1 MLPWKPWKP
10 ERVAWLLIAFMAA
23 NLLGVLV
30 VQGYSSAL
38 SKDEAKQS
46 SALPKEESKE
56 SPAVSKEE
64 VKPPV
69 NVFVML
75 AGTLMYQG
83 VTLVLIGVFLRIH
96 AISWAD
102 AFGFKTPRLART
114 LGLALLATA
123 IVLPIA
129 MALGWVSKIVLEG
142 MGWHVELQESVKS
155 AQTIERF
162 GDQVYFAIVTIIL
175 APFMEEVLFR
185 GVLYPA
191 VKQAGFPKI
200 ALWSTSMLFAFF
212 HANAMAF
219 VPLLFMAVILVFLYE
234 TTGNLLAPIVTH
246 ALFNATNYALLL
258 NQQSGN

>member
-38 SKDEAKQS
+38 SK
-46 SALPKEESKE
+46 
-56 SPAVSKEE
+56 EE
-64 VKPPV
+64 VKQPV
-69 NVFVML
+69 NVLVML

-96 AISWAD
+96 GMTWAE

-114 LGLALLATA
+114 LALAVLATA
-123 IVLPIA
+123 IVLPIV

-142 MGWHVELQESVKS
+142 MGGHVELQESVKS
-155 AQTIERF
+155 LQTTETFAQQIYF
-162 GDQVYFAIVTIIL
+162 GIVTIIV

-185 GVLYPA
+185 GVLYPSI
-191 VKQAGFPKI
+191 KQAGFPKF
-200 ALWSTSMLFAFF
+200 ALWCTSILFALF

-219 VPLLFMAVILVFLYE
+219 VPLLFMAVILIFLYE
-234 TTGNLLAPIVTH
+234 TTGNLLAPILTH
-246 ALFNATNYALLL
+246 ALFNAANFALLL
-258 NQQSGN
+258 RQMSQSGS